1 MLNGLPARGSDQPLT
16 MCAMHGNHPIILC
29 IHTEPIHKLTGPQTK
44 NRPNAKEEPKLAPA
58 AQTKASAH
66 TNETP

>member
-1 MLNGLPARGSDQPLT
+1 
-16 MCAMHGNHPIILC
+16 MHGNHPIILC